1 MLLSN
6 QFCGS
11 GSKLVQYSATL
22 SIRIRIRIPNTDT
35 DPQIGA
41 NFRILNSNITGKL
54 CFNKNFFSPV
64 SYKKSFITAI
74 MSSEKAPGLKY
85 SNKVA
90 KLYRGSW

>member
-54 CFNKNFFSPV
+54 CFITIS
-64 SYKKSFITAI
+64 SAQSATKKASL
-74 MSSEKAPGLKY
+74 PQ
-85 SNKVA
+85 
-90 KLYRGSW
+90 